1 VGDFLQKVCKKIV
14 SVIRI
19 SPCDIIFKVSELQTV
34 KELEALLNKNM
45 DKLGE
50 EAEFSFINGEGEV
63 HPLIS
68 WSVHGKSLTLLYGDG
83 GQFQSEVFNDD
94 LQSIEF
100 DAQGITGIDAEGES
114 FEISFVSKN
123 TDDTTEVVDSAE
135 DFSEIEDDDEEGG
148 YSDEEDPYT
157 DDDYSIKTSDD
168 Y

>member
-1 VGDFLQKVCKKIV
+1 M
-14 SVIRI
+14 
-19 SPCDIIFKVSELQTV
+19 QTV
-34 KELEALLNKNM
+34 KELESLLNKNM

-50 EAEFSFINGEGEV
+50 EAEFSFINGEGET
-63 HPLIS
+63 HPLVS
-68 WSVHGKSLTLLYGDG
+68 WSVHGKSLSLVYGDG

-100 DAQGITGIDAEGES
+100 DAQGLTGIDAEGES
-114 FEISFVSKN
+114 FEICFVAKHN
-123 TDDTTEVVDSAE
+123 TETTEVVDRAE
-135 DFSEIEDDDEEGG
+135 DFSEIEDEDEEGG

>member
-1 VGDFLQKVCKKIV
+1 M
-14 SVIRI
+14 
-19 SPCDIIFKVSELQTV
+19 QTV
-34 KELEALLNKNM
+34 KELESLLNKTM

-50 EAEFSFINGEGEV
+50 EAEFSFINGEGET

-68 WSVHGKSLTLLYGDG
+68 WSVYGKSLSLVYGES
-83 GQFQSEVFNDD
+83 GQFQAEVFNDD

-100 DAQGITGIDAEGES
+100 DAQGLTGIDAEGES
-114 FEISFVSKN
+114 FEVCFVAKHDRS
-123 TDDTTEVVDSAE
+123 TTEVVDSAE
-135 DFSEIEDDDEEGG
+135 DFSEIADDEEEAG